1 MFIAHTYLVMENRHQ
16 NEFLNNIRK
25 LHSEKVKQK
34 LTSDL
39 TYHVSLTTYC
49 VVKNVKQ
56 NNRTFGIILLFL
68 GAHFS

>member
-1 MFIAHTYLVMENRHQ
+1 MKDRHQ

-25 LHSEKVKQK
+25 LHSEKVKQT

-39 TYHVSLTTYC
+39 TYHVSLATYC

-56 NNRTFGIILLFL
+56 NNRTFHIVLLF